1 MKVGTVLLLCLVVGA
16 YGQSDSCHSAHTD
29 EKSCV
34 ADDKCSW
41 CLCEA
46 LPSAC
51 WTKADA
57 AKLPSGV
64 YKCTNS
70 SVEDAMANST
80 GNVMLMSLTNP
91 GSPLGKQH
99 CLQLINPRGTD
110 SPFFKS
116 EGWRYPHPPW
126 INGTCPKKFNYLNR
140 HIANLSGFAGV
151 DWYEYGIQV

>member
-116 EGWRYPHPPW
+116 ESWRYPHPPW
-126 INGTCPKKFNYLNR
+126 TNGTCPKKFNYLNR